1 MVHPGGS
8 MNNLAGGGGGT
19 VTQSNYSTGVAAP
32 VTIYGT
38 PVRRSTRSTTA
49 NIAANSAMVNSNKRY
64 Y

>member
-1 MVHPGGS
+1 
-8 MNNLAGGGGGT
+8 MNNLAVSSNGGSG
-19 VTQSNYSTGVAAP
+19 VIQSNYSTAAAP

-49 NIAANSAMVNSNKRY
+49 NLANSAVVTSNSNKRY